1 MDQYQTKYKCGMMN
15 DECGMAQGDTGLR
28 PHSAFSIPNSALK
41 KALIVIAGPTASG
54 KTAFAIEMAKAL
66 NTVILSADSRQ
77 FYKEMRIGTAAPT
90 EEELNQAKHY
100 FVHHISI
107 EDKYD
112 VADYERD
119 AIALL
124 DELFKTHDAVIMTG
138 GSGLFIDAVCNGID
152 VMPDVK
158 PEIREKVQKLYD
170 EGGLHPMQEAL
181 KHLDPEYYAVVDQ
194 QNPRRLQ
201 RALEVCYQTGQPFSS
216 FRSGN
221 TIQRN
226 FSVRKYALLWDRQA
240 LIHRIDRRVEMMIE
254 QGLLEEAKALYPK
267 RHLNAL
273 NTVGYKELFAYF
285 DGDCALDEAVEQ
297 IKIHTRQYA
306 KRQMTWLRKD
316 SEYQWITPNELEE
329 VLCQTKP
336 FKKA

>member
-1 MDQYQTKYKCGMMN
+1 MKT
-15 DECGMAQGDTGLR
+15 
-28 PHSAFSIPNSALK
+28 
-41 KALIVIAGPTASG
+41 LIVIAGPTASG
-54 KTAFAIEMAKAL
+54 KTAFSIALAKAL

-77 FYKEMRIGTAAPT
+77 FYKEMSIGTAAPT
-90 EEELNQAKHY
+90 EVELSQVKHY

-119 AIALL
+119 VMQLL
-124 DELFKTHDAVIMTG
+124 DKLFKTHDAVIMTG

-152 VMPDVK
+152 AMPDVE

-170 EGGLHPMQEAL
+170 GGGLKAL
-181 KHLDPEYYAVVDQ
+181 QDEVQRLDPEYYAIVDK

-201 RALEVCYQTGQPFSS
+201 RALEVCYQTGQTFTS
-216 FRSGN
+216 FRSGY
-221 TIQRN
+221 TARRDFDIK
-226 FSVRKYALLWDRQA
+226 KYALLWDRQQ
-240 LIHRIDRRVEMMIE
+240 LIERIDKRVDMMME

-285 DGDCALDEAVEQ
+285 DGQCTLEEAVEQ

-316 SEYQWITPNELEE
+316 NSYRWIMPEDLDNI
-329 VLCQTKP
+329 VLALQQ
-336 FKKA
+336 ALA

>member
-1 MDQYQTKYKCGMMN
+1 MGAKPSV
-15 DECGMAQGDTGLR
+15 ALR
-28 PHSAFSIPNSALK
+28 HSAFRIPNSALK
-41 KALIVIAGPTASG
+41 KTLIVIAGPTASG
-54 KTAFAIEMAKAL
+54 KTAFSIEMAKAL

-77 FYKEMRIGTAAPT
+77 FYKEMSIGTAAPS
-90 EEELNQAKHY
+90 EEELSQAKHY

-124 DELFKTHDAVIMTG
+124 DVLFKTHDAVVMTG

-152 VMPDVK
+152 AMPDVEY
-158 PEIREKVQKLYD
+158 EIREKVQKLFD
-170 EGGLHPMQEAL
+170 EGGIKAL
-181 KHLDPEYYAVVDQ
+181 QDEVQRLDPEYFAIVDQ

-201 RALEVCYQTGQPFSS
+201 RALEVCYQTGKPFSS

-221 TIQRN
+221 AVQRD
-226 FSVRKYALLWDRQA
+226 FDIKKYALLWDRQA
-240 LIHRIDRRVEMMIE
+240 LIKRIDRRVDLMME
-254 QGLLEEAKALYPK
+254 QGLLEEAQTLYPK

-285 DGDCALDEAVEQ
+285 DGDCTLKEAVEQ

-316 SEYQWITPNELEE
+316 TSYQWIMPSDLEE
-329 VLCQTKP
+329 VVRQTNP